1 MTPPSDSMTICR
13 DSIFRRNVSSFICSS
28 TLLFLSFTIKKRTHI
43 HGCAGRQSKEAYR
56 SGTTPAGISTVSCD
70 LLLRLQRASPST
82 SLDKN
87 VIFHNSTNHVLN
99 CQHNS
104 EYIILKNVLHQ
115 NGIRRF
121 LLISSQTSQL
131 FSMPSEP
138 LSGSGC
144 PADVSFLLFD
154 CSTCLEA
161 T

>member
-87 VIFHNSTNHVLN
+87 VIFHNSTNPVLN

-104 EYIILKNVLHQ
+104 EFIIQKKRLTPNWYKTSVAYFFANKSAVFNAIRTALRFNV
-115 NGIRRF
+115 
-121 LLISSQTSQL
+121 
-131 FSMPSEP
+131 P
-138 LSGSGC
+138 C
-144 PADVSFLLFD
+144 
-154 CSTCLEA
+154 
-161 T
+161 